1 MKYTKIEACELA
13 DEIYLN
19 NPDGLTEKEMD
30 FLDSLYEWKYST
42 LTEKQSTWLK
52 SIYTRLVK

>member
-1 MKYTKIEACELA
+1 MNYTKIEACELA

-19 NPDGLTEKEMD
+19 NPDGLTDKEMD

-42 LTEKQSTWLK
+42 LTEKQFAWLK